1 MEVLGR
7 TITVLDGS
15 ENGSPVSP
23 TSKGYDF
30 FFFLEFIF
38 CSGWAWAFFLLLW
51 SNTDSH

>member
-30 FFFLEFIF
+30 FFF
-38 CSGWAWAFFLLLW
+38 SGIYFLFWVGLGVLFA
-51 SNTDSH
+51 TVEQH

>member
-15 ENGSPVSP
+15 EDGSPVSP

-30 FFFLEFIF
+30 FFSGIYFLFRVGLGVLFASVEQ
-38 CSGWAWAFFLLLW
+38 
-51 SNTDSH
+51 H